1 MSLSFSGEFPN
12 LKFDMVKA
20 IESEEQPTT
29 PFVTQRS
36 DPQPVRGQPLG
47 VSCPFPGCQ
56 EITGDIVAYQRETH
70 VPEIF
75 RNLGVT
81 NEELARRR
89 VTILRIVAISA
100 GVGTPEALLQ
110 LVSVAIHQD
119 INLEHYRPSLIQICQ
134 VAGWPVPMTFTV
146 DPMNS
151 LAILAHW

>member
-1 MSLSFSGEFPN
+1 M
-12 LKFDMVKA
+12 
-20 IESEEQPTT
+20 
-29 PFVTQRS
+29 
-36 DPQPVRGQPLG
+36 
-47 VSCPFPGCQ
+47 
-56 EITGDIVAYQRETH
+56 
-70 VPEIF
+70 PEIF

-89 VTILRIVAISA
+89 VTILRIVAMSA

-119 INLEHYRPSLIQICQ
+119 INLEPYRPSLIQICQ